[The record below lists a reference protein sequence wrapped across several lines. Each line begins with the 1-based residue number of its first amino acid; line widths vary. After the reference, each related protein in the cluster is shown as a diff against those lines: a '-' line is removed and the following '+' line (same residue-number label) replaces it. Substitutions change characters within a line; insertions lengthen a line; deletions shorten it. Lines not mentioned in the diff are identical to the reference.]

1 MKSEREEMGP
11 RQEGVGIQKKNND
24 TQSWKCQDKTHYILC
39 WRKNLKSEDM
49 LRCWRQYLR
58 LIPGLHTHVHTH
70 TLTHSCSHACTHSE
84 WWEETRQTDREGA
97 AITCRDTGALLFSQ
111 VLSRMLKVAFTSVQK
126 EACVPGERAHMSTS
140 QFVVNHKV
148 YKLSN

>member
-1 MKSEREEMGP
+1 MITICVLRSR
-11 RQEGVGIQKKNND
+11 RDSLRVVGRD
-24 TQSWKCQDKTHYILC
+24 
-39 WRKNLKSEDM
+39 
-49 LRCWRQYLR
+49 
-58 LIPGLHTHVHTH
+58 
-70 TLTHSCSHACTHSE
+70 
-84 WWEETRQTDREGA
+84 RQTDGEGA
-97 AITCRDTGALLFSQ
+97 AITCRDTGALLFSH